1 MNLERLEGLKQISTK
16 NVIVNQVI
24 GGLEKKSYYN
34 KYELEI
40 NLSLILFT
48 LFGNTEI
55 HTEMNKED
63 IDWVSFVNDNNKL
76 IEELKEGEYKNIY
89 NDIFNEILKG
99 AEAKVRYNLSAAS
112 MMEDLGQLFTE
123 ENMTKIQEIIEN
135 TTKELNDA
143 KKESK

>member
-76 IEELKEGEYKNIY
+76 IEELRNGEYKDIY
-89 NDIFNEILKG
+89 EDIFNEILRG
-99 AEAKVRYNLSAAS
+99 AEAKAKYNLSIAS
-112 MMEDLGQLFTE
+112 MMEDLGELFTE
-123 ENMTKIQEIIEN
+123 ENMAKITEAVQKA
-135 TTKELNDA
+135 KEVS
-143 KKESK
+143 E

>member
-1 MNLERLEGLKQISTK
+1 MNLERLEGLKQINTK

-76 IEELKEGEYKNIY
+76 IEELRNGEYKDIY
-89 NDIFNEILKG
+89 EDIFNEILRG
-99 AEAKVRYNLSAAS
+99 AEAKAKYNLSIAS
-112 MMEDLGQLFTE
+112 MMEDLGELFTE
-123 ENMTKIQEIIEN
+123 ENMAKITEAVQKA
-135 TTKELNDA
+135 KEVS
-143 KKESK
+143 E